1 MRGNTPPELRTRY
14 KSLVGGGIF
23 PCPVTRPDCLFV
35 AGIHARAMD
44 FATEDLF
51 KTALYWLVY
60 MGQTH
65 AMGITYTREGIN
77 AREYIHYSD
86 SDWAI
91 RRSTTGGTGQLAMGS
106 VISQSRKQDCITGS
120 STHAEIVAAS
130 ANSNDVVWTR
140 GFLNEIGY
148 RVVMASPT
156 RLMVDAK
163 NVLTLVYNFES
174 SKQTRHITRREL
186 IVREREVEGHHAVTK
201 VDTLDNVAD
210 LLTKALDPT
219 PFDRLR
225 RMLLNVLAIGAIY
238 PVPRARR
245 IAAKRAAA
253 TRD

>member
-1 MRGNTPPELRTRY
+1 MRVGAHGASKIQSGATTPTDRGSDLPESSRALRT
-14 KSLVGGGIF
+14 S
-23 PCPVTRPDCLFV
+23 
-35 AGIHARAMD
+35 
-44 FATEDLF
+44 
-51 KTALYWLVY
+51 
-60 MGQTH
+60 
-65 AMGITYTREGIN
+65 
-77 AREYIHYSD
+77 S
-86 SDWAI
+86 S
-91 RRSTTGGTGQLAMGS
+91 RSTPRFGRCRAW
-106 VISQSRKQDCITGS
+106 S
-120 STHAEIVAAS
+120 SWRGRLRRICY
-130 ANSNDVVWTR
+130 VWTR

-201 VDTLDNVAD
+201 VDTLENVAD
-210 LLTKALDPT
+210 LLTKALDPA
-219 PFDRLR
+219 PFEKLR
-225 RMLLNVLAIGAIY
+225 RLLLNVLAIGAIF